1 MVFHIIKYVF
11 RKKQVCVTSRQMD
24 RLIEDTQRNN
34 VIKCWNIVISP
45 KETTG
50 SRMGK
55 SEVNGE
61 EIDFGDIFQVQSRRI
76 RKTYWRRGWT

>member
-1 MVFHIIKYVF
+1 
-11 RKKQVCVTSRQMD
+11 MD

-50 SRMGK
+50 SWMEK

-61 EIDFGDIFQVQSRRI
+61 EIDFGDIFQV
-76 RKTYWRRGWT
+76 